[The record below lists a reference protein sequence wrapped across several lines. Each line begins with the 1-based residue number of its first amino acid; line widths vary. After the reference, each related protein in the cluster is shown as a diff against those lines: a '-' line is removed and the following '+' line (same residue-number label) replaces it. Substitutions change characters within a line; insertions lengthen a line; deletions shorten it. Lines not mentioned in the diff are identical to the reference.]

1 MKLFHCNLCFQK
13 EMGDYYDDDLSWL
26 FESEVDV
33 DCGEEVM
40 DEDEDILTKCLDKG
54 IVNL

>member
-1 MKLFHCNLCFQK
+1 
-13 EMGDYYDDDLSWL
+13 MGDYYDDDLSWL

-33 DCGEEVM
+33 DCEEEVM